1 MKEEERMFQRILV
14 PLDGSKQAEQALP
27 VAACLAR
34 AATGKVVLAHVV
46 LAPRAF
52 RYSELAETEVE
63 DARAYLRGLSQS
75 EELAGVQTSVAVS
88 VAITRPASVLLS
100 LIETHQIDLV
110 VMSSHGYTGFK
121 RLVLGSVAEK
131 IAHHSPVPVLLLR
144 RGGPVPIGRRLEM
157 EGLVRALVPLDGSV
171 LAKAALVPAAQV
183 VSALA
188 APGKGAIHLTRVVV
202 SPHAEGLD
210 AREREIIMHKAK
222 QYLIHTVQQL
232 REGFVAPAIAP
243 LHLTLT
249 WSVAIDDDI
258 ASGILRV
265 AESGEDAEGAAA
277 PARCDLIAMAT
288 HSYTGWQ
295 HLAMGSVTERVLHAT
310 RLPVLIVPAHKMAA
324 TGNAS
329 APASVSED
337 TGRSTAP

>member
-144 RGGPVPIGRRLEM
+144 RGGRCRSGGGWRW
-157 EGLVRALVPLDGSV
+157 
-171 LAKAALVPAAQV
+171 
-183 VSALA
+183 
-188 APGKGAIHLTRVVV
+188 KG
-202 SPHAEGLD
+202 
-210 AREREIIMHKAK
+210 
-222 QYLIHTVQQL
+222 
-232 REGFVAPAIAP
+232 
-243 LHLTLT
+243 
-249 WSVAIDDDI
+249 W
-258 ASGILRV
+258 
-265 AESGEDAEGAAA
+265 
-277 PARCDLIAMAT
+277 
-288 HSYTGWQ
+288 
-295 HLAMGSVTERVLHAT
+295 
-310 RLPVLIVPAHKMAA
+310 
-324 TGNAS
+324 
-329 APASVSED
+329 
-337 TGRSTAP
+337 